1 MGLYSDDLA
10 LSHDYITV
18 GARRWCMGC
27 NTFQRRRNGVWRDD
41 EEMIGPA
48 WPAYE
53 ITQDECQARNVQKP
67 TTECDQWQLDL

>member
-1 MGLYSDDLA
+1 MADM
-10 LSHDYITV
+10 HEYITV

-41 EEMIGPA
+41 PEMIVGG

-53 ITQDECQARNVQKP
+53 ATQELCPGAP
-67 TTECDQWQLDL
+67 DLFALSND